1 MNNKLRFQTVVVIA
15 LTISLGFIADKNL
28 PSNSYQPTSS
38 DDLTIILMIGDG
50 MGFEQ
55 VRMARYTEVGKNTNL
70 AMENLLLNLSVMTHN
85 VDLGITD
92 SAAAATAI
100 ATGVKTFNGRIAVAP
115 NGSAIETI
123 LETVLEMGKATGVVT
138 TTSIQHATPAS
149 FMTHVFSRSNYDEIT
164 KQIVENTNVDVLL
177 GGGIKYFSEEQIT
190 TMTTAGYSFVTNNS
204 ALSSITSGR
213 VLGLFADSHMPYEQ
227 ERNLTHTPS
236 IADMTK
242 KAIDILDQNSNGFF
256 LMVEGGR
263 IDHASHDNERVGAIL
278 ETIAFDLAVKEAM
291 NYVETHE
298 NSILII
304 TADHETGGPKI
315 IGDSLDDI
323 LPTSGLTEE
332 QNRTIRITRANQ
344 INVVWSTGGH
354 TKNHIPLFAT
364 GDAFENITRN
374 LLIDNTDI
382 FGIMNNFV
390 HEEEIVLIDRNPV
403 NMLPYYSLYILL
415 VPITIVLIYLIIKT
429 KRTIKRE
436 EKNS

>member
-1 MNNKLRFQTVVVIA
+1 
-15 LTISLGFIADKNL
+15 
-28 PSNSYQPTSS
+28 
-38 DDLTIILMIGDG
+38 

-70 AMENLLLNLSVMTHN
+70 TMENLLLNLSVMTHN

-100 ATGVKTFNGRIAVAP
+100 ATGIKTFNGRIAVAP

-123 LETVLEMGKATGVVT
+123 LETALEMGKATGVVT

-213 VLGLFADSHMPYEQ
+213 ILGLFADSHMPYEQ

-278 ETIAFDLAVKEAM
+278 ETIAFDLAVKEAK

-354 TKNHIPLFAT
+354 TKNHIPLYAT

-390 HEEEIVLIDRNPV
+390 HEEEIVLIDRTPV

-415 VPITIVLIYLIIKT
+415 VPITIVLI
-429 KRTIKRE
+429 
-436 EKNS
+436 

>member
-1 MNNKLRFQTVVVIA
+1 
-15 LTISLGFIADKNL
+15 
-28 PSNSYQPTSS
+28 
-38 DDLTIILMIGDG
+38 
-50 MGFEQ
+50 
-55 VRMARYTEVGKNTNL
+55 
-70 AMENLLLNLSVMTHN
+70 
-85 VDLGITD
+85 
-92 SAAAATAI
+92 
-100 ATGVKTFNGRIAVAP
+100 
-115 NGSAIETI
+115 
-123 LETVLEMGKATGVVT
+123 
-138 TTSIQHATPAS
+138 
-149 FMTHVFSRSNYDEIT
+149 
-164 KQIVENTNVDVLL
+164 
-177 GGGIKYFSEEQIT
+177 
-190 TMTTAGYSFVTNNS
+190 MTTAGYSFVTNNS

-213 VLGLFADSHMPYEQ
+213 ILGLFADSHMPYEQ

-278 ETIAFDLAVKEAM
+278 ETIAFDLAVKEAK

-429 KRTIKRE
+429 KRTIKRA